1 MIPPGNSESTP
12 TLVLITESY
21 PLGGSGEDVFI
32 EPEIGF
38 LAARFQRVII
48 VPVLDF
54 GKTGI
59 LPENIIVERSFLKRP
74 GLYSKFKSLFHR
86 ETYKALF
93 NDLRRIKSLSDLR
106 SDMAFSAYTLYY
118 SNLINALIAKYGLKP
133 GTALFYT
140 FWFDYAT
147 AALAFSA
154 KGFRF
159 ITRAHGQDLYEETKP
174 FISRYWREKTFGRL
188 TGCYTVSK
196 YSANYLRNLYPD
208 FSEKIHCRY
217 LGTKMPERLNP
228 EIPDKETVNLFSCA
242 RVSPEKRVL
251 YLCKVIKEYA
261 ARHPELIIRWL
272 HIGDGPDMEK
282 LKRETKKSPKNLK
295 IELTGRIENKE
306 VRNSLAT
313 NHFDLALLLSST
325 EGLGVAICEAMSF
338 GVPVLATDIQA
349 IPEAV
354 GEVGFLMPLTDDVN
368 KGADILN
375 KALNVAH
382 SRRRASREHWERHF
396 NAESLRHSFADEI
409 RHLLEK

>member
-1 MIPPGNSESTP
+1 MIPPGNSDSTP
-12 TLVLITESY
+12 TLILITESY

-38 LAARFQRVII
+38 LAAVFQRVII

-106 SDMAFSAYTLYY
+106 SEVAFSAYTLYY
-118 SNLINALIAKYGLKP
+118 SNLINALIAKYGLKT

-174 FISRYWREKTFGRL
+174 FISRYWREKTFCRL
-188 TGCYTVSK
+188 TRCFTVSE

-208 FSEKIHCRY
+208 FEEKIRCRY
-217 LGTKMPERLNP
+217 LGTKNPGKLNP
-228 EIPDKETVNLFSCA
+228 DTTDKETVSFFSCA

-251 YLCKVIKEYA
+251 YLCKVIKKYA
-261 ARHPELIIRWL
+261 AHHPELTVKWL
-272 HIGDGPDMEK
+272 HIGDGPAMDR
-282 LKRETKKSPKNLK
+282 LKRETKKSPKNLE
-295 IELTGRIENKE
+295 IELTGWIENKE

-325 EGLGVAICEAMSF
+325 EGLGLAICEAMSF

-354 GEVGFLMPLTDDVN
+354 GEGGFLMPLTDDVN
-368 KGADILN
+368 IGADILN
-375 KALNVAH
+375 KALNMAH
-382 SRRRASREHWERHF
+382 SKRCASREHWERHF
-396 NAESLRHSFADEI
+396 NAESLRRSFADEI